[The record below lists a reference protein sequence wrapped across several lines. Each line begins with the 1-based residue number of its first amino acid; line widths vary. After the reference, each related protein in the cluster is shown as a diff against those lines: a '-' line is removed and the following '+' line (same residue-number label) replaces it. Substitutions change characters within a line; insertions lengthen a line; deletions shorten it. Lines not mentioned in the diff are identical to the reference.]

1 MNTGAQPPCPALA
14 ALMCLRKVF
23 IHHRCGHKIT
33 ELLEPCDGI
42 DGCPG
47 VVNKPV
53 ITNQY
58 TCIIRSC
65 IWYGQF

>member
-1 MNTGAQPPCPALA
+1 
-14 ALMCLRKVF
+14 MCLRKVF

-47 VVNKPV
+47 VVTKPV
-53 ITNQY
+53 ITNHY

-65 IWYGQF
+65 VWYGQF